1 MPGLA
6 GFVQHATTGA
16 GALIR
21 TLLEPLHGDGG
32 LARESAVDPEGH
44 WGLGR
49 AHLGV
54 LEPDAQLD
62 GRPIQVLFHGDL
74 SNASELQSSLREDP
88 HAGSNAPANI
98 IRRLYERHDV
108 QGLSQLRGAY
118 CLVILDE
125 GLRRLILVSD
135 PIGSYPLYWYH
146 GAERFTFS
154 SALKSALRDPLVP
167 RALDP
172 RAIADFLTFGVIF
185 GAKTPAA
192 GVQLLPP
199 GSTLTYSWNDGRCVV
214 DQYFHVADLFTS
226 WTGSHQA
233 YIEELTDAFQ
243 SAVRRA
249 LSGDHRFGLSLSG
262 GLDSRAVLAMAN
274 HDLSTFTLGVKGC
287 ADEVIAIELARISGV
302 RNTFSELNGTYL
314 INFQSNFERMVSL
327 TDGMYLSH
335 GLTEILALE
344 AVRAAECSVLL
355 RGHGGELAKASL
367 AWPFQTDA
375 QIYAMRDKSQLIA
388 YLLHRASYV
397 SRDVTLRDLLMPQ
410 WYEPVEG
417 QPRRSLEESLD
428 QVDLSPP
435 DLCTYLYLMEQH
447 RRLTVPSLELF
458 RHAVEV
464 RLPFTDTDFLA
475 ALFRAPARWRDKCDI
490 HQAIIR
496 DGNPRLL
503 RVRNSNTGAPAGAGP
518 TAEVLHDKLNTV
530 LKRLNVYGYRHYHS
544 FERWMRRSLLE
555 SVEAVLLDERT
566 LSRGVF
572 REDALKRLVAETRE
586 GRADRVYLLEGLLV
600 IELWQRE
607 NL

>member
-1 MPGLA
+1 MFGNK
-6 GFVQHATTGA
+6 
-16 GALIR
+16 
-21 TLLEPLHGDGG
+21 TL
-32 LARESAVDPEGH
+32 
-44 WGLGR
+44 
-49 AHLGV
+49 
-54 LEPDAQLD
+54 
-62 GRPIQVLFHGDL
+62 
-74 SNASELQSSLREDP
+74 
-88 HAGSNAPANI
+88 
-98 IRRLYERHDV
+98 
-108 QGLSQLRGAY
+108 
-118 CLVILDE
+118 
-125 GLRRLILVSD
+125 
-135 PIGSYPLYWYH
+135 
-146 GAERFTFS
+146 
-154 SALKSALRDPLVP
+154 
-167 RALDP
+167 
-172 RAIADFLTFGVIF
+172 
-185 GAKTPAA
+185 AA

-214 DQYFHVADLFTS
+214 DRYFHVADLFTT

-233 YIEELTDAFQ
+233 YLGELTDAFQ
-243 SAVRRA
+243 SAVTRA

-274 HDLSTFTLGVKGC
+274 DGDLSTFTLGAKGC
-287 ADEVIAIELARISGV
+287 ADEVIAVEIARISGV

-314 INFQSNFERMVSL
+314 TNFQSNFERMVSL

-335 GLTEILALE
+335 GLTEMLALD
-344 AVRAAECSVLL
+344 AVRAAGCNVLL

-388 YLLHRASYV
+388 YLLQRASYV
-397 SRDVTLRDLLMPQ
+397 SRDVTLSDLLMPH
-410 WYEPVEG
+410 WYEPVAA

-435 DLCTYLYLMEQH
+435 DLCTYLYLVEQH
-447 RRLTVPSLELF
+447 RRFTVPSLELF

-464 RLPFTDTDFLA
+464 RVPFTDTDFLA
-475 ALFRAPARWRDKCDI
+475 ALFRAPARWRDNSDI

-518 TAEVLHDKLNTV
+518 TAEAIYDKLNTV

-544 FERWMRRSLLE
+544 FDQWMRRSLLE

-572 REDALKRLVAETRE
+572 REDAVKRLVSETRE
-586 GRADRVYLLEGLLV
+586 GRADRAYLLEVLLV